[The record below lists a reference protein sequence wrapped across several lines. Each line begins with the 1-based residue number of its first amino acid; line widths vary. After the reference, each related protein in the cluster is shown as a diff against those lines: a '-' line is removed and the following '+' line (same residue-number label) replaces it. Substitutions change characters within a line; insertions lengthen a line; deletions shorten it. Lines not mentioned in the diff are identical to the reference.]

1 MCNVSVAKNERIS
14 NKESTKTMKKDNKD
28 KKAHWRNWSVSNPL
42 RYDGVRPARKNL
54 KGKKEES
61 ELIAEKT
68 RAFLEGG
75 GEIEVHEQDFAVY
88 ISKVAYGYQRG
99 GT

>member
-1 MCNVSVAKNERIS
+1 VSVTKNERIS
-14 NKESTKTMKKDNKD
+14 NKESRRIMKKD

-61 ELIAEKT
+61 ELIAEQT
-68 RAFLEGG
+68 RAFLERG

>member
-1 MCNVSVAKNERIS
+1 MSVAKNERIS

>member
-1 MCNVSVAKNERIS
+1 VSVAKNERIS

-88 ISKVAYGYQRG
+88 ISRVAYGYQRG

>member
-1 MCNVSVAKNERIS
+1 MSVTKNERIS
-14 NKESTKTMKKDNKD
+14 NKERRRIMKKDNKD

-61 ELIAEKT
+61 ELIAEQTK
-68 RAFLEGG
+68 AFLERG